1 LSEQEVPSTAPEPKR
16 VTPRNLLFAAVIVG
30 AIQLVALAITSQN
43 LPVYSSVVNST
54 GPSYA
59 PAGTSLEG
67 SILNAGLLVGFAF
80 VLTLAM
86 LWLLRRKMV
95 TSFKV
100 VIFGSVA
107 FSAFVLTLITA
118 DTFAVNYLPPSFE
131 LPVALGVP
139 AVMVALIAY
148 TIFVKNVTWLATI
161 LLAFVGAE
169 VGSFFA
175 ETLPQWTALAL
186 PIVFSIY
193 DIYAV
198 FRGPL
203 KALIGTNPGIALV
216 GMSIRA
222 GEFTLGL
229 GDIVFYTLLPSLAL
243 FEFYPKFGFLPAALT
258 IVAIEVGM
266 MTTLFLLSKRRL
278 LPGLP
283 IPMLLGVLVIVRFL
297 V

>member
-1 LSEQEVPSTAPEPKR
+1 MSDETQLPQKKVTAG
-16 VTPRNLLFAAVIVG
+16 NLLAAAATIV
-30 AIQLVALAITSQN
+30 LVQAAALLISN
-43 LPVYSSVVNST
+43 LNL
-54 GPSYA
+54 PSYA
-59 PAGTSLEG
+59 PLAASGNYSYSPAGPSAEG
-67 SILNAGLLVGFAF
+67 SLLNAVLLVAFAF
-80 VLTLAM
+80 ALTLA
-86 LWLLRRKMV
+86 LVWLLRRKMV

-100 VIFGSVA
+100 VVFGSVA
-107 FSAFVLTLITA
+107 LSAFILTLITA
-118 DTFAVNYLPPSFE
+118 DNFAVQYLPASLE
-131 LPVALGVP
+131 YPVAYGVP
-139 AVMVALIAY
+139 AAMTVLLAY
-148 TIFVKNVTWLATI
+148 IIFVKNVNWLGTV

-186 PIVFSIY
+186 PIAFAIY

-203 KALIGTNPGIALV
+203 KSLVGTNPGVALV

-229 GDIVFYTLLPSLAL
+229 GDVVFYTLLPSLA
-243 FEFYPKFGFLPAALT
+243 FFQFDGTFGLAPALLT
-258 IVAIEVGM
+258 IVAIDIGM
-266 MTTLFLLSKRRL
+266 VMTLYLLSRRRL

-283 IPMLLGVLVIVRFL
+283 IPVLFGVLVIVRYL

>member
-1 LSEQEVPSTAPEPKR
+1 MSDQQPQPEKKR
-16 VTPRNLLFAAVIVG
+16 VTPLNLLVAAAMVG
-30 AIQLVALAITSQN
+30 AIQALALGITKLN
-43 LPVYSSVVNST
+43 LPTYVPIVESS

-59 PAGTSLEG
+59 PAGTSAAG
-67 SILNAGLLVGFAF
+67 SVLNAVLLVAFAF

-86 LWLLRRKMV
+86 VWLLRNRRV
-95 TSFKV
+95 RSFKV

-107 FSAFVLTLITA
+107 FSAFILTLATA
-118 DTFAVNYLPPSFE
+118 DDFALTYLPASLEVPF
-131 LPVALGVP
+131 AFGVP
-139 AVMVALIAY
+139 ALITVLIAY
-148 TIFVKNVTWLATI
+148 IIFVKNVNWLATA

-186 PIVFSIY
+186 PIAFAVY

-203 KALIGTNPGIALV
+203 KSLIGTGSNIALV

-229 GDIVFYTLLPSLAL
+229 GDVVFYTLLPSLA
-243 FEFYPKFGFLPAALT
+243 FYEFDGTVGILPSLLT
-258 IVAIEVGM
+258 ILAIDVGVVL
-266 MTTLFLLSKRRL
+266 TLFLLSRRRL

-283 IPMLLGVLVIVRFL
+283 IPMLLGVLVIVRYL
-297 V
+297 A